1 MIKNWIQ
8 FNEKFSQED
17 FKSTVSDVLKSE
29 RGGRQ
34 FFNKMDQ
41 IIKDNPD
48 TIKEIMSGLEKD
60 YIVCSGSFGDN
71 LYDLWEK
78 GELECRGILV
88 FNGKIAT
95 KKRGINFYY
104 PENFEIDNKEFVFVD
119 DSLFSGK
126 TVREI
131 EKYLQEE
138 HNSSI
143 KLIKVGYDGS
153 KEPNPKVKSLYRYYK

>member
-78 GELECRGILV
+78 GVL
-88 FNGKIAT
+88 
-95 KKRGINFYY
+95 
-104 PENFEIDNKEFVFVD
+104 
-119 DSLFSGK
+119 S
-126 TVREI
+126 
-131 EKYLQEE
+131 
-138 HNSSI
+138 
-143 KLIKVGYDGS
+143 
-153 KEPNPKVKSLYRYYK
+153 